1 MPASFL
7 FALAAATA
15 AASAEAPA
23 ASLPAL
29 EKDPTAMSQSEI
41 RAFNAWRPASDP
53 DFIRCRRTEETGS
66 LVRKTFICHT
76 KQQWVELDQQG
87 NQTGRDVYD
96 EFVSKATR
104 TSN

>member
-15 AASAEAPA
+15 AVPA
-23 ASLPAL
+23 ADLPAL
-29 EKDPTAMSQSEI
+29 EKDPTAMSPSEI
-41 RAFNAWRPASDP
+41 RAFNAGRSAKDP
-53 DFIRCRRTEETGS
+53 DFIRCRRNEETGS

-76 KQQWVELDQQG
+76 VSQWAEQEQQG

-96 EFVSKATR
+96 EFVSKAGR
-104 TSN
+104 TSS

>member
-7 FALAAATA
+7 FALAAA
-15 AASAEAPA
+15 AASTAVPPAE
-23 ASLPAL
+23 LPAL

-41 RAFNAWRPASDP
+41 RAFNAGRPASDP

-76 KQQWVELDQQG
+76 MSQWTDLERQG
-87 NQTGRDVYD
+87 NQTGRDVYE
-96 EFVSKATR
+96 EFVSKAGR

>member
-7 FALAAATA
+7 FALAAA
-15 AASAEAPA
+15 AASTTAPVAE
-23 ASLPAL
+23 LPVL

-41 RAFNAWRPASDP
+41 RAFNKGRSVNDP

-76 KQQWVELDQQG
+76 MSQWAAMERQG
-87 NQTGRDVYD
+87 NQTARDAY
-96 EFVSKATR
+96 EAMTSKSINQA
-104 TSN
+104 N

>member
-7 FALAAATA
+7 FALAAA
-15 AASAEAPA
+15 AASAQAPA
-23 ASLPAL
+23 AELPVL
-29 EKDPTAMSQSEI
+29 DKDPTAMSQSEI
-41 RAFNAWRPASDP
+41 RAFNAGRPATDP

-96 EFVSKATR
+96 EFVSKAGR

>member
-7 FALAAATA
+7 FALAAAA
-15 AASAEAPA
+15 ATPAAPA
-23 ASLPAL
+23 AELPAL
-29 EKDPTAMSQSEI
+29 PKDPTAMSPSEI
-41 RAFNAWRPASDP
+41 RAFNAGRSAKDP
-53 DFIRCRRTEETGS
+53 DFIRCRRSEETGS

-76 KQQWVELDQQG
+76 ISQWAELEQQG

-96 EFVSKATR
+96 EFVSKAAR